1 MLPRPSSSARVLQSS
16 DPLTLFRLPA
26 KALYGAPLLLVLLL
40 LASSC
45 GQQAQRDAEAAQ
57 QTLTEAPAPEPEL
70 QYGLPV
76 DSFRLLAGAVQRNEF
91 LADILLPHG
100 VDYAAIDRIARDRDI
115 FDVRRM
121 RAGQPYALM
130 LGADSSARHFV
141 YEENKVDY
149 VVWTFAGGDS
159 VQVERG
165 SKPVEIVQRQVA
177 GVIEGSMYQTLID
190 AGAPALLANR
200 LADIYAW
207 SIDFYRIQAGDR
219 FRVLYTEKLV
229 DGESVGIDSIQAAS
243 FRFRGMEFLAFHY
256 DQDSL
261 GSYYDENGHSL
272 QKAFLQAPL
281 NYTRISSRFSRRRF
295 HPVQKR
301 YKAHLGTDYAAP
313 TGTPIRSTGDGVVV
327 AAGYTRGNGNY
338 VKIRHNSVYTTQ
350 YLHMSR
356 FASGMRSGK
365 AVRQGEVIGYV
376 GATGLATGPHL
387 CYRFWKN
394 GEQVDPFQEELPPAF
409 PISEEH
415 KAAYQ
420 QRIEQ
425 LKKRLEAI
433 PYPEAQ
439 TAEPQLAAMGG

>member
-1 MLPRPSSSARVLQSS
+1 V
-16 DPLTLFRLPA
+16 
-26 KALYGAPLLLVLLL
+26 
-40 LASSC
+40 
-45 GQQAQRDAEAAQ
+45 
-57 QTLTEAPAPEPEL
+57 
-70 QYGLPV
+70 
-76 DSFRLLAGAVQRNEF
+76 
-91 LADILLPHG
+91 
-100 VDYAAIDRIARDRDI
+100 
-115 FDVRRM
+115 
-121 RAGQPYALM
+121 
-130 LGADSSARHFV
+130 
-141 YEENKVDY
+141 
-149 VVWTFAGGDS
+149 
-159 VQVERG
+159 
-165 SKPVEIVQRQVA
+165 
-177 GVIEGSMYQTLID
+177 
-190 AGAPALLANR
+190 LANR

-207 SIDFYRIQAGDR
+207 TIDFYRIQAGDR
-219 FRVLYTEKLV
+219 FRVLYTENMV

-261 GSYYDENGHSL
+261 GSYYDENGNSL

-313 TGTPIRSTGDGVVV
+313 TGTPIRTTGDGVVI

-338 VKIRHNSVYTTQ
+338 VKVRHNSIYTTQ

-356 FASGMRSGK
+356 FASGIRSGA
-365 AVRQGEVIGYV
+365 AVKQGQVIGYV

-409 PISEEH
+409 PIQEDHQE
-415 KAAYQ
+415 AYQ
-420 QRIEQ
+420 QLIEKR
-425 LKKRLEAI
+425 KKQLEAI

-439 TAEPQLAAMGG
+439 SAEPQLAVVGAS

>member
-1 MLPRPSSSARVLQSS
+1 MTRLFPRHVAFAALSAALFLAACTQGTETAAAGQ
-16 DPLTLFRLPA
+16 DGLTA
-26 KALYGAPLLLVLLL
+26 
-40 LASSC
+40 
-45 GQQAQRDAEAAQ
+45 
-57 QTLTEAPAPEPEL
+57 EAPAPEPEL
-70 QYGLPV
+70 RYGLPV
-76 DSFRLLAGAVQRNEF
+76 DSFRLLAGEVRRNEF

-100 VDYAAIDRIARDRDI
+100 VDYAAIDRIARDRAV

-121 RAGQPYALM
+121 RAGQPYTVL
-130 LGADSSARHFV
+130 LGPDSTARHFV

-159 VQVERG
+159 VMTARG
-165 SKPVEIVQRQVA
+165 SKPVERVRREAA
-177 GVIEGSMYQTLID
+177 GIIEGSLYQTLVD
-190 AGAPALLANR
+190 AEAPATLANR

-219 FRVLYTEKLV
+219 FKVIYTENLV
-229 DGESVGIDSIQAAS
+229 DGESVGIDSVLAAT
-243 FRFRGMEFLAFHY
+243 FHFRGTEFLAFHY

-261 GSYYDENGHSL
+261 GSYYDEEGNSL

-313 TGTPIRSTGDGVVV
+313 TGTPIRSTGDGVVI
-327 AAGYTRGNGNY
+327 AAGYTSGNGNY

-356 FASGMRSGK
+356 FASGMRNGV
-365 AVRQGEVIGYV
+365 AVKQGQVIGYV
-376 GATGLATGPHL
+376 GSTGLASGPHL

-394 GEQVDPFQEELPPAF
+394 GEQVDPFQENLPSAF
-409 PISEEH
+409 PIEEPH
-415 KAAYQ
+415 RDAFRAVVARY
-420 QRIEQ
+420 RAQ
-425 LKKRLEAI
+425 LDAI
-433 PYPEAQ
+433 AWPERQ
-439 TAEPQLAAMGG
+439 AEPQFAEVLPGDGF